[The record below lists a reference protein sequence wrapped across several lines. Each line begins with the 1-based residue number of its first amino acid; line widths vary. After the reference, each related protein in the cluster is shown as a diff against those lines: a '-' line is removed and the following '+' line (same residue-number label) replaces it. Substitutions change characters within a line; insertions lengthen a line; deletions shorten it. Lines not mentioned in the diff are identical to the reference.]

1 VPRGFGFV
9 YYSIAI
15 LYHQVPNL
23 SITIRIVFI
32 AVGKPLDLASASA
45 RKCGFT
51 PSSADVA
58 DWEAEQQQE
67 RLEARKWKKVK
78 GEDDD
83 AAAEDGG
90 AAWPFGFKRRELKVI
105 PSVRAIR
112 DFGWEI
118 AHAAATRRPPIP
130 PYTSVARIEGLHV
143 QRWGLGFVH
152 RSRTIF
158 CRAAPNLSVAIRKL
172 FPPLYGRPRGS

>member
-105 PSVRAIR
+105 PS
-112 DFGWEI
+112 
-118 AHAAATRRPPIP
+118 PIP